1 MAEPADYMRLAL
13 EEARKSRSEADR
25 TSPRVGAVVVLQDGT
40 VVTGHRGETASGEHA
55 EFTALER
62 KAPDAVLAGATVYT
76 TLEPCTTRNHPKV
89 PCADRLIERKV
100 ARVVIGMV
108 DPNPIISGR
117 GMRRLREANIAVDMF
132 PVDIAKEV
140 EELNRDFIR
149 AQKEQ
154 QPAPKTDA
162 ASIATLRTR
171 SLDQIY
177 RSTNRVYWNQNYH
190 RDATSIFTHMV
201 EVVGGLSALASS
213 KKKSSV
219 NPEAHIAKAFGWW
232 LALCGK
238 LGIRSVEQMIWD
250 KFPAK
255 CAYCHKQP
263 HDPDICLHEKAKSA
277 GPNWPVLASLGDQ
290 GRRPSRVSEWQAMFS
305 RIYPAQ
311 QTEDYGPSF
320 ARLAEEL
327 GELAEAIRV
336 FRSEPGYVLSE
347 AADVFAWLMHIQNIS
362 DTKALVKPA
371 ERGSA
376 LETALAKLYPG
387 GCAECSNMICTC
399 PPILSSTIG
408 RIAHEVPADRGT
420 YGDGGRFMSA
430 DVAST
435 FFHET

>member
-1 MAEPADYMRLAL
+1 MPDHEECMQLAL
-13 EEARKSRSEADR
+13 DEATKSVSEPGKI
-25 TSPRVGAVVVLQDGT
+25 SPRVGAVVLLTDGSI
-40 VVTGHRGETASGEHA
+40 VKSYRGELEAGEHA

-62 KAPDAVLAGATVYT
+62 KAPESVLTGSTVYT
-76 TLEPCTTRNHPKV
+76 TLEPCTTRNHPKL

-108 DPNPIISGR
+108 DPNPVISGR
-117 GMRRLREANIAVDMF
+117 GIRRLREANIAVDMF
-132 PVDIAKEV
+132 SDPISKKI
-140 EELNRDFIR
+140 EELNREFIR

-154 QPAPKTDA
+154 LLVPELNPEAIA
-162 ASIATLRTR
+162 ALRAR
-171 SLDQIY
+171 SLDEIY
-177 RSTNRVYWNQNYH
+177 KSTNRVYWNQNYH
-190 RDATSIFTHMV
+190 RDAASIFTHLV
-201 EVVGGLSALASS
+201 EVIGGLSALASS
-213 KKKSSV
+213 KKKSGM

-238 LGIRSVEQMIWD
+238 LGIKSVEQMIWD

-263 HDPDICLHEKAKSA
+263 HDPDICLHEKAKSG
-277 GPNWPVLASLGDQ
+277 GPNWPVLAALGEQ
-290 GRRPSRVSEWQAMFS
+290 GARPLRIGAWQQMFS

-311 QTEDYGPSF
+311 QTEEFGPSF

-336 FRSEPGYVLSE
+336 FRSEPGYILSE
-347 AADVFAWLMHIQNIS
+347 ASDVFAWLMHIQNIS
-362 DTKALVKPA
+362 DTKANVKPS
-371 ERGSA
+371 ERGAA
-376 LETALAKLYPG
+376 LETALARLYPG
-387 GCAECSNMICTC
+387 GCAECRSMTCTC

-420 YGDGGRFMSA
+420 YGAGGRFMSA

-435 FFHET
+435 FFHDG